1 MGAGIL
7 PTTIHN
13 GKLYFLFGKEGKY
26 EDSAPGFSDFGG
38 GTDNSESF
46 LETAVREA
54 GEEFTGFLGNDA
66 DIRKMLKAHGTYNID
81 HKTDGHKT
89 YRMHIFPFKYN
100 EWLPFYYNNNQ
111 RFLQKRLPEN
121 VFKTTKI
128 FEKAEIRWVCVD
140 DLKKMRSQFRSY
152 FQNIVDMMLNQKDS
166 IKSFING
173 GNRKKSTK
181 KKALSRKKRTLKHH
195 KGGANAEQKGLAA
208 LYRTYSTHTPCDE
221 PDFNC
226 RINNK
231 NLAQNLN
238 YIVHSADRDVGA
250 DNDHIDYSNSFSP
263 YSDKFIRK
271 AQQLIPNL
279 TPSVSSKINEKN
291 SKAFSKQAAA
301 PVAAVAVAV
310 TDKNSSNRFAFSDSG
325 SDEEGNSETDK
336 IVSGK
341 TDSESSSSGNNSNY
355 EATVFQEFPKLSISV
370 SRQKPI

>member
-1 MGAGIL
+1 L
-7 PTTIHN
+7 T
-13 GKLYFLFGKEGKY
+13 
-26 EDSAPGFSDFGG
+26 
-38 GTDNSESF
+38 
-46 LETAVREA
+46 
-54 GEEFTGFLGNDA
+54 
-66 DIRKMLKAHGTYNID
+66 
-81 HKTDGHKT
+81 
-89 YRMHIFPFKYN
+89 
-100 EWLPFYYNNNQ
+100 FYYNNNQ

-195 KGGANAEQKGLAA
+195 KGGANAEQKGLAS
-208 LYRTYSTHTPCDE
+208 LYRTYATATPCDE
-221 PDFNC
+221 HDFNC

-231 NLAQNLN
+231 SLAQNLN
-238 YIVHSADRDVGA
+238 NIVHSADFNVQI

-279 TPSVSSKINEKN
+279 TPSVLGKVYEKN
-291 SKAFSKQAAA
+291 SRAFPKQAAA

-310 TDKNSSNRFAFSDSG
+310 TDKKSSNRFAFSDSG
-325 SDEEGNSETDK
+325 SDEEGNNSETDK